1 MTTRIICRI
10 IVKNTCF
17 KRGIILAR
25 GTKQI
30 DGQLTFEMCLDKS
43 NYVVQSNTL
52 IGGKQALKVNSAK
65 LIRAAIM
72 QVVKEDQELK
82 PYVITI
88 NQLSELLSVP
98 KSNLY
103 RDVYDITDDII
114 KNPVFLKAETGKK
127 IAWVKI
133 PWVTRCEYRSDVG
146 IAITLNDQLKP
157 YLINL
162 KKHYTQY
169 ELADVLTMKSVY
181 GIRIYE
187 LLQEIRQNRNIPKD
201 GIEIPLSIETIRE
214 VCDCEEKY
222 PTFSNLRAR
231 VIDAAVKDINKS
243 TNYRVTYTY
252 QKEGKSVT
260 GVIFNLNVFY
270 HT

>member
-1 MTTRIICRI
+1 M
-10 IVKNTCF
+10 
-17 KRGIILAR
+17 AR

-30 DGQLTFEMCLDKS
+30 DGQVTFEMCLDKS
-43 NYVVQSNTL
+43 HYVAQSNTL
-52 IGGKQALKVNSAK
+52 ICGKQTLKVNSAK

-72 QVVKEDQELK
+72 QVVREDQELK

-88 NQLSELLSVP
+88 NQLSELLNVP

-133 PWVTRCEYRSDVG
+133 PWVTRCEYRSDMGV
-146 IAITLNDQLKP
+146 AITLNDELKP
-157 YLINL
+157 YLLNL
-162 KKHYTQY
+162 KMHYTRY
-169 ELADVLTMKSVY
+169 ELVDILTMKSIY

-187 LLQEIRQNRNIPKD
+187 LLQEIRRNSTIPKD
-201 GIEIPLSIETIRE
+201 GLEIPLSIETIRE

-231 VIDAAVKDINKS
+231 VIDAAVKDINRS
-243 TNYRVTYTY
+243 TNYRVNYRY